1 MKKVA
6 SILHKAP
13 LYSFVQSFTQQ
24 YLLSIYYETGVV
36 QGAWNTSV
44 NETNNQKNRLVAIE
58 LSAVKESYTDFVT
71 VFNLGT

>member
-6 SILHKAP
+6 LILHKAH
-13 LYSFVQSFTQQ
+13 LYSFVQSLTQQ

-36 QGAWNTSV
+36 QGAGNTSV

-58 LSAVKESYTDFVT
+58 LSSVKESYTDFVT